1 MKPVLYEGLQPGGQL
16 TITTDVENYPGYPD
30 GVMGPEMMELFKK
43 QATRLGADVRF
54 GMVTSVEFKDGGPQ
68 KVMVDYSKEIIA
80 ETVVICHHG
89 GRSMQ
94 VAMFLEKQ
102 GFKRVHNLAG
112 GLDAWARSVDPSMPT
127 Y

>member
-1 MKPVLYEGLQPGGQL
+1 MTHLPPAQL
-16 TITTDVENYPGYPD
+16 
-30 GVMGPEMMELFKK
+30 
-43 QATRLGADVRF
+43 AAWLGDKGRARPQLLDVREPW
-54 GMVTSVEFKDGGPQ
+54 EFQTCHLPESRHVPMAEVPKRLAELDSQ
-68 KVMVDYSKEIIA
+68 A

-102 GFKRVHNLAG
+102 GFRQVHNLTG